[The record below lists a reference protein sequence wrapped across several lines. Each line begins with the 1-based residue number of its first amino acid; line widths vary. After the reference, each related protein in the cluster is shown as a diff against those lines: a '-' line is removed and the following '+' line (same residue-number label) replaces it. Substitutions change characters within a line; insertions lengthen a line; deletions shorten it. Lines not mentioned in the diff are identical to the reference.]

1 MNNMK
6 EYSSYEEFNKDFEN
20 FLKDYKSQK
29 EYKILG
35 EADCDDEGTPSSLAA
50 EAKQFN
56 CRLVYQKTTYGSLE
70 YRFVGSFDDLKKY
83 VSRLHSDYT
92 KDEEFMCEIFPED
105 GTFNYPSY
113 VNYLEEKLYP

>member
-6 EYSSYEEFNKDFEN
+6 EYSSYEVFDKDFEN

-70 YRFVGSFDDLKKY
+70 YRIVGSFDVLKKY

-105 GTFNYPSY
+105 GTFDYPSY
-113 VNYLEEKLYP
+113 ADYLEEKLCP